1 MTKIARE
8 KQLDSKALALPD
20 RLRRKKTTAKNDA
33 ETVTVKLGG
42 GKEVSEIEL
51 DYKKLKITKKDA
63 LLLAEEIKIA
73 TNRALDKYTQSVSR
87 EIEKLGK

>member
-20 RLRRKKTTAKNDA
+20 RLRKKKTTGKNDA
-33 ETVTVKLGG
+33 ETVIVKLTG
-42 GKEVSEIEL
+42 GKEIAEIEL
-51 DYKKLKITKKDA
+51 DYKKLKLTKKDS

-73 TNRALDKYTQSVSR
+73 TNSALEKYSQAVSR